1 MAKKNVSV
9 APVVETKEETPV
21 VVEVKKRGR
30 KASETF
36 DHKSGDVEVSIKPVL
51 FNASELTREELE
63 TLATAKIR
71 AIAYARFKTEMG
83 RKLPAINVCKQAFE
97 SLKKQYPAMS
107 DAEIQ
112 TIASIVNKDFCIAP
126 PTEWS
131 YSVEDFRTKPD
142 EDESDES

>member
-1 MAKKNVSV
+1 
-9 APVVETKEETPV
+9 
-21 VVEVKKRGR
+21 
-30 KASETF
+30 
-36 DHKSGDVEVSIKPVL
+36 
-51 FNASELTREELE
+51 
-63 TLATAKIR
+63 
-71 AIAYARFKTEMG
+71 MG